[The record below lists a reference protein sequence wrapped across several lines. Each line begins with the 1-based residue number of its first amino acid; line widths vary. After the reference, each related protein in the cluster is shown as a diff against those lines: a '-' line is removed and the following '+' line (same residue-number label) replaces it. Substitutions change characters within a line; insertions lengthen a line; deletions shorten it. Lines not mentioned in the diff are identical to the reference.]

1 MTKSYKVA
9 YERHRR
15 RPQDPNYIGDLNDL
29 VDFSNPSSDP
39 RIIPHNHDRFQCRYQ
54 GPTFGITTHPGFV
67 YIPQAL
73 SKRMQTDIAYKALT
87 DFCNAPHRTN
97 IDLVPKKENEIDN
110 QETVSMSMWNL
121 WKKDQR
127 LLRKKQWARIEKE
140 GCESESVC
148 TARYYKSF
156 DKLSW
161 ATAGYHYDWTTRSYN
176 ENMKSPM
183 PPIMSA
189 LGSLFAELDPSL
201 SPTPPPQGQR
211 QGHDQD
217 SSNENE
223 FTASASIVNY
233 YSIKSNMGGHRDD
246 LELDRTKPVV
256 SISLGLP
263 AVFLLGGKSKEEE
276 PVIGILVR
284 PGDVMLLAGGS
295 RLCFHGMARV
305 IPKEVVLPRPSLEEY
320 MTVDSDVDGDGDDG
334 VHYKSQMGSW
344 NDECMKMNEAST
356 SGIQPILLSELITP
370 EIDVDAVAEFLSEH
384 RININLRQ
392 VLPNG
397 MDRIPFKNNTISAR
411 S

>member
-1 MTKSYKVA
+1 
-9 YERHRR
+9 
-15 RPQDPNYIGDLNDL
+15 
-29 VDFSNPSSDP
+29 
-39 RIIPHNHDRFQCRYQ
+39 
-54 GPTFGITTHPGFV
+54 
-67 YIPQAL
+67 
-73 SKRMQTDIAYKALT
+73 MQTDIAYKALT

-127 LLRKKQWARIEKE
+127 LLRKKQASEECALTSEDTSRKSWADKE
-140 GCESESVC
+140 GSESMC

-201 SPTPPPQGQR
+201 SSTPPPQGQGQEQR
-211 QGHDQD
+211 QEHDQD

-223 FTASASIVNY
+223 FTASASIINY

-320 MTVDSDVDGDGDDG
+320 MTVDSDVDGDDG
-334 VHYKSQMGSW
+334 VHYKSQIGSW
-344 NDECMKMNEAST
+344 NDECMKMNKAST
-356 SGIQPILLSELITP
+356 TETQPILLSELITP
-370 EIDVDAVAEFLSEH
+370 EIDVDAVAEFLSKH

-397 MDRIPFKNNTISAR
+397 MDTIPFKNNTISAR

>member
-1 MTKSYKVA
+1 
-9 YERHRR
+9 
-15 RPQDPNYIGDLNDL
+15 
-29 VDFSNPSSDP
+29 
-39 RIIPHNHDRFQCRYQ
+39 
-54 GPTFGITTHPGFV
+54 
-67 YIPQAL
+67 
-73 SKRMQTDIAYKALT
+73 
-87 DFCNAPHRTN
+87 
-97 IDLVPKKENEIDN
+97 
-110 QETVSMSMWNL
+110 
-121 WKKDQR
+121 
-127 LLRKKQWARIEKE
+127 
-140 GCESESVC
+140 
-148 TARYYKSF
+148 
-156 DKLSW
+156 
-161 ATAGYHYDWTTRSYN
+161 
-176 ENMKSPM
+176 
-183 PPIMSA
+183 
-189 LGSLFAELDPSL
+189 
-201 SPTPPPQGQR
+201 
-211 QGHDQD
+211 
-217 SSNENE
+217 
-223 FTASASIVNY
+223 
-233 YSIKSNMGGHRDD
+233 MGGHRDD